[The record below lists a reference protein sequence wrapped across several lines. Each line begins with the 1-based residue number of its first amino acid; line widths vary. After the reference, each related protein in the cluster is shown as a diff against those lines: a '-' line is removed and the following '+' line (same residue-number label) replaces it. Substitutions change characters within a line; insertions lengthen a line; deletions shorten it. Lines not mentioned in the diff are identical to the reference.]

1 MGLDVFRDGGCAVR
15 VPVQRHLIL
24 WFGLFFSSLAVAG
37 FPPLP
42 DGAVVIWDKAASKD
56 YYDPPGMGK
65 SPSETM
71 WPQAEA
77 YRDSCES
84 QHPDKICYVEGF
96 DDDPQYLYDVGD
108 QKMYRVRGGVRMVAS
123 PVQCEAYQHEK
134 NPITGEQPLGECSCA
149 TGWTDA
155 GANANPRCQLPDQE
169 PEECRE
175 NGQVHNPENGL
186 CQLECEHGELNGACL
201 PPPEEDNECT
211 NDSPDYRGE
220 IVTGYGT
227 SPVKMCGDYDQCSG
241 DKPGQVGFVNGE
253 LRCIAEDYGVPKC
266 KSGTIGVIDNYG
278 FACQT
283 LENQPEEP
291 DTPEDPNTD
300 TDGDGE
306 PDEYDR
312 TNDPESVEKGLDKI
326 EKAIKE
332 GNAKTDTSNG
342 HLGKIENA
350 VKSIADDVSSLE
362 QMGKNGEL
370 AGGGGG
376 GSGGGEGLKNPD
388 GEDYL
393 GDLAD
398 IKQNTRD
405 SADGVAD
412 LNEKLETPEGG
423 FNTDSKGDA
432 PTFGESVDRMQLAIT
447 QHPTIEAV
455 TTIPSIASN
464 NTCPVWTIPATP
476 VWDAMP
482 LDSHCAILED
492 HRGLLSILF
501 IAAWTLAAVF
511 VFLRA

>member
-1 MGLDVFRDGGCAVR
+1 MRLS
-15 VPVQRHLIL
+15 VQRHLIL
-24 WFGLFFSSLAVAG
+24 LFGLFLL
-37 FPPLP
+37 PLSAIA
-42 DGAVVIWDKAASKD
+42 DMI
-56 YYDPPGMGK
+56 
-65 SPSETM
+65 
-71 WPQAEA
+71 
-77 YRDSCES
+77 
-84 QHPDKICYVEGF
+84 YVEGTAYGAGPRWYNT
-96 DDDPQYLYDVGD
+96 PQELCDVLESKAQAG
-108 QKMYRVRGGVRMVAS
+108 KTTY
-123 PVQCEAYQHEK
+123 PCE
-134 NPITGEQPLGECSCA
+134 ITGIEYRPLNLDGTYYPNLRYVRAVIPVAGAGNPTAYYYEMGSATPCPDGGQYDGETGSCSAPEQP
-149 TGWTDA
+149 
-155 GANANPRCQLPDQE
+155 

-175 NGQVHNPENGL
+175 QGL
-186 CQLECEHGELNGACL
+186 AHDPTTKTCVETCEHGVMNGACL
-201 PPPEEDNECT
+201 PPPEPENECT

-227 SPVKMCGDYDQCSG
+227 TPVKMCGDYDQCSG

-266 KSGTIGVIDNYG
+266 KNGTIGVIDNYG

-291 DTPEDPNTD
+291 DTPEAPNTD

-342 HLGKIENA
+342 HLSKIESA
-350 VKSIADDVSSLE
+350 TKSIADNVASLE

-376 GSGGGEGLKNPD
+376 SSGGGEGLKNEA

-398 IKQNTRD
+398 IKQNTKD
-405 SADGVAD
+405 TADT
-412 LNEKLETPEGG
+412 LNDIKEGPEGG
-423 FNTDSKGDA
+423 YNTDGLGDA
-432 PTFGESVDRMQLAIT
+432 PTFGESSERLQQAIVN
-447 QHPTIEAV
+447 HPTIQAV

-476 VWDAMP
+476 VWDAMAI
-482 LDSHCAILED
+482 DSHCQILTD

-501 IAAWTLAAVF
+501 IAVWTLAAVF